1 MFSKSLGNIYLVR
14 TSAYKI
20 IPILFVL
27 LVGCSLLPNDLKTAE
42 TALQTNPDSALSIL
56 KKMNPSNF
64 ISDADRALYGLL
76 YFEALDK
83 TKGDLKPDSL
93 IDFSLSYYLRSNN
106 NVRLAKSYFYKAKTL
121 KVDQRFDDATV
132 LYLKA
137 IDLVKN
143 TDESLLLGKIYS
155 DIGDICSIQKDYKE
169 SLNKYKTSIG
179 FFQRSGD
186 SIAISYS
193 LIYTGRVYRFMKE
206 HDTALKYY
214 NQALHYTKD
223 SLSNGLAYQ
232 EMGINYFMAKKYDL
246 AQHYLRKS
254 LTYPVISNYYAIR
267 NYFLADL
274 FFDIQ
279 ELDSAAHYALTA
291 LKYPSTF
298 FNQRDCYRILVNTE
312 YGRGDFKQM
321 AAYMSKY
328 QDCTDSVRKIE
339 TQTKTTVLE
348 DLYQT
353 TDKVGKTRRYLLL
366 SGFIIAL
373 IAALSVFVVYRL
385 RLRNKGKD
393 DELKQVEKTLS
404 KKQELLR
411 ENLLQKIE
419 ETRTLQMVVY
429 KKSSISEREEMD
441 REMYRNILHVEDRQ
455 AFARLMDKTFN
466 NVFSNLETRFPE
478 LTYKELIWCCL
489 FLLGLPN
496 NEIALILDSQPASL
510 YKMKQR
516 IGQKMNLASTR
527 DLPQMLFDLSEK

>member
-1 MFSKSLGNIYLVR
+1 MFSKCLGKIYLVR
-14 TSAYKI
+14 ATACRI

-64 ISDADRALYGLL
+64 ISDADRALYGLM
-76 YFEALDK
+76 YFEALDN

-143 TDESLLLGKIYS
+143 ADESLLLGKIYS

-186 SIAISYS
+186 SIEISYS
-193 LIYTGRVYRFMKE
+193 LTSTGRVYRFMKE

-246 AQHYLRKS
+246 AQHYLRES
-254 LTYPVISNYYAIR
+254 LIYPYTNNNYAIR
-267 NYFLADL
+267 NFILADL
-274 FFDIQ
+274 FFEKQ
-279 ELDSAAHYALTA
+279 QYDSAALYATTA

-298 FNQRDCYRILVNTE
+298 FIQRDCYRILVNTE

-429 KKSSISEREEMD
+429 KKSSIREREEMD

-455 AFARLMDKTFN
+455 AFSRLMDKTFN

>member
-1 MFSKSLGNIYLVR
+1 MFSKFLGKIYLVR

-106 NVRLAKSYFYKAKTL
+106 NVRLARSYFYKAKTL

-143 TDESLLLGKIYS
+143 TDENLLLGKIYS

-169 SLNKYKTSIG
+169 SLNKYKTSIS

-186 SIAISYS
+186 SIEISYS
-193 LIYTGRVYRFMKE
+193 LTSTGRVYRFMKE

-246 AQHYLRKS
+246 AESFLRKS
-254 LTYPVISNYYAIR
+254 LTFKTVSNYYAIR
-267 NYFLADL
+267 CFFLADL
-274 FFDIQ
+274 FFEKQ
-279 ELDSAAHYALTA
+279 ELDSAAHYATTA

-298 FNQRDCYRILVNTE
+298 FVQRDCYRILVNTE

-353 TDKVGKTRRYLLL
+353 SDKVGKTRRYLLL

-429 KKSSISEREEMD
+429 KKSSIREREEMD

-478 LTYKELIWCCL
+478 LTYKELIWCCA

-527 DLPQMLFDLSEK
+527 DLPQMLSDLSEK

>member
-1 MFSKSLGNIYLVR
+1 MFSKNLGNIYLVR

-93 IDFSLSYYLRSNN
+93 IDFSLGYYLRSNN

-155 DIGDICSIQKDYKE
+155 DIGDICSIQKDFKE

-186 SIAISYS
+186 SIEISYS
-193 LIYTGRVYRFMKE
+193 LTYTGRVYRFMKE

-232 EMGINYFMAKKYDL
+232 EMGINHFMAKKYDM
-246 AQHYLRKS
+246 AQYYLRKS
-254 LTYPVISNYYAIR
+254 LTYPAVSNYYAIR
-267 NYFLADL
+267 NFILADL
-274 FFDIQ
+274 FFEKQ
-279 ELDSAAHYALTA
+279 QYDSAALYATTA

-298 FNQRDCYRILVNTE
+298 FVQRDCYRILVNTE

-353 TDKVGKTRRYLLL
+353 SDKVGKTRRYLLL

-419 ETRTLQMVVY
+419 ETRTLQMVIY

-466 NVFSNLETRFPE
+466 NVFNNLESRFPE

-496 NEIALILDSQPASL
+496 NEIALILDSQPMSL

-516 IGQKMNLASTR
+516 IGQKMNLTSTR

>member
-132 LYLKA
+132 LYLKS

-143 TDESLLLGKIYS
+143 TDENLLLGKIYS
-155 DIGDICSIQKDYKE
+155 DIGDICSIQKDFKE

-179 FFQRSGD
+179 FFHRSGD
-186 SIAISYS
+186 SIEISYS
-193 LIYTGRVYRFMKE
+193 LTSTGRVYRFKKE

-246 AQHYLRKS
+246 AQYYLRKS
-254 LTYPVISNYYAIR
+254 LTYPAVSNYYAIR
-267 NYFLADL
+267 NFILADL
-274 FFDIQ
+274 FFDTQ
-279 ELDSAAHYALTA
+279 ELDSARHYAITA
-291 LKYPSTF
+291 LKHPSTF
-298 FNQRDCYRILVNTE
+298 FIQRDCYRILVNTE

-353 TDKVGKTRRYLLL
+353 SDKVGKTRRYLLL

-429 KKSSISEREEMD
+429 KKSSIREREEMD

-516 IGQKMNLASTR
+516 IAQKMNLASTR

>member
-155 DIGDICSIQKDYKE
+155 DIGDICSIQKDFKE

-186 SIAISYS
+186 SIEISYS
-193 LIYTGRVYRFMKE
+193 LTYTGRVYRFMKE

-246 AQHYLRKS
+246 AQYYLRKS
-254 LTYPVISNYYAIR
+254 LTYPAVSNYYAIR
-267 NYFLADL
+267 NFILADL
-274 FFDIQ
+274 FFEKQ
-279 ELDSAAHYALTA
+279 QYDSAALYATTA

-298 FNQRDCYRILVNTE
+298 FVQRDCYRILVNTE

-353 TDKVGKTRRYLLL
+353 SDKVGKTRRYLLL

-419 ETRTLQMVVY
+419 ETRTFQMVVY
-429 KKSSISEREEMD
+429 KKSSIREREEMD

-466 NVFSNLETRFPE
+466 NVFSNLETRYPE

-510 YKMKQR
+510 YKLKQR
-516 IGQKMNLASTR
+516 IGQKMNLVSTR

>member
-1 MFSKSLGNIYLVR
+1 MFRKCLGKIYLVR
-14 TSAYKI
+14 ATACRI

-76 YFEALDK
+76 YFEALDN

-121 KVDQRFDDATV
+121 KVEQRFDDATV

-169 SLNKYKTSIG
+169 SLNKYKTSIS
-179 FFQRSGD
+179 FFKRSGD
-186 SIAISYS
+186 SIEISYS
-193 LIYTGRVYRFMKE
+193 LTYTGRVYRFMKE
-206 HDTALKYY
+206 YDTALKFYK
-214 NQALHYTKD
+214 QALNYTKD

-246 AQHYLRKS
+246 AQRFLRKS
-254 LTYPVISNYYAIR
+254 LTYPAVSNYYAIR
-267 NYFLADL
+267 NFILADL
-274 FFDIQ
+274 FFEKQ
-279 ELDSAAHYALTA
+279 QYDSAALYATTA

-298 FNQRDCYRILVNTE
+298 FVQRDCYRILVNTE

-353 TDKVGKTRRYLLL
+353 SDKVGKTRRYLLL

-527 DLPQMLFDLSEK
+527 DLPQMLSDLSEK

>member
-1 MFSKSLGNIYLVR
+1 MYLVCATACR
-14 TSAYKI
+14 I

-76 YFEALDK
+76 YFEALDN

-93 IDFSLSYYLRSNN
+93 IDFSLNYYLRSNN

-155 DIGDICSIQKDYKE
+155 DIGDICSIQKDFKE
-169 SLNKYKTSIG
+169 SLNKYQTSIS

-186 SIAISYS
+186 SIEISYS
-193 LIYTGRVYRFMKE
+193 LTYTGRVYRFMKE

-246 AQHYLRKS
+246 AQHYLRES
-254 LTYPVISNYYAIR
+254 LIYPYTNNNYAIR
-267 NYFLADL
+267 NFILADL
-274 FFDIQ
+274 FFEKQ
-279 ELDSAAHYALTA
+279 QYDSAALYATTA

-321 AAYMSKY
+321 AAYMTKY

-339 TQTKTTVLE
+339 TQTKSTVLE

-373 IAALSVFVVYRL
+373 IAALSAFVVYRL

-478 LTYKELIWCCL
+478 LTYKELIWCCA

-527 DLPQMLFDLSEK
+527 DLPQMLSDLSEK

>member
-169 SLNKYKTSIG
+169 SLNKYKTSIS

-186 SIAISYS
+186 SIEISYS
-193 LIYTGRVYRFMKE
+193 LTYTGRVYRFMKE
-206 HDTALKYY
+206 HDTALRYY
-214 NQALHYTKD
+214 NHALHYTKD

-246 AQHYLRKS
+246 AQYYLRKS
-254 LTYPVISNYYAIR
+254 LTYPAVSNYYAIR
-267 NYFLADL
+267 NFILADL
-274 FFDIQ
+274 FFEKQ
-279 ELDSAAHYALTA
+279 QYDSAALYATTA

-298 FNQRDCYRILVNTE
+298 FVQRDCYRILVNTE

-348 DLYQT
+348 DLYKT
-353 TDKVGKTRRYLLL
+353 SDKVGKTRRYLLL

-419 ETRTLQMVVY
+419 ETRTIQMVIY
-429 KKSSISEREEMD
+429 KKSSIREREEMD
-441 REMYRNILHVEDRQ
+441 REMYRNILHVDDRQ

-496 NEIALILDSQPASL
+496 NEIALILDSQPSSL